1 MLQDLRRW
9 LSEQQ
14 RIRLSIITLEGL
26 DDRLLA
32 DMGIPRGEIAARVA
46 GRPARRPAPGHAGP
60 AAEKQKAAG
69 KDPDGRRLAAAG
81 C

>member
-1 MLQDLRRW
+1 MLQDLQRW
-9 LSEQQ
+9 LSKRQ

-46 GRPARRPAPGHAGP
+46 GRPARRPAPGPAGT

-69 KDPDGRRLAAAG
+69 TSPDGRRLAAAG